1 MESSLQA
8 VVTKGLLV
16 GARVSMLMVF
26 APFFG
31 STSIPVRLK
40 TGLTLALAVLLY
52 PSLPGSS
59 EDILSASNWARIL
72 IGEMSIGLAI
82 GLATQFVFEGVLVAG
97 QIVGFQMGL
106 SLETAIDPTT
116 QVDSTVMAVFNQ
128 CVALLIFLQLGV
140 HHWVL
145 RGLAKS
151 FEYLPPGMVA
161 LTPATTAEL
170 LRAAGGMLLVGLQI
184 AAPVL
189 VATFVTDVSLGFIG
203 KSAPQ
208 FPVVFAGI
216 SVKSLMGM
224 LILWGCVALWPS
236 VLESHFQG
244 ALATT
249 ERLLR
254 LAR

>member
-1 MESSLQA
+1 MM
-8 VVTKGLLV
+8 TKGLLV

-31 STSIPVRLK
+31 STAISVRLK

-52 PSLPGSS
+52 PSLPASS
-59 EDILSASNWARIL
+59 QDVFSASNWVRIL
-72 IGEMSIGLAI
+72 IGEMSIGLAM

-97 QIVGFQMGL
+97 QLMGFQMGL
-106 SLETAIDPTT
+106 SLETAVDPTT
-116 QVDSTVMAVFNQ
+116 QADSTVMAVFNQ
-128 CVALLIFLQLGV
+128 SVALLIFLQLNV

-145 RGLAKS
+145 RGLARS

-189 VATFVTDVSLGFIG
+189 VATFVTDVSLAFIG
-203 KSAPQ
+203 KAAPQ
-208 FPVVFAGI
+208 FPVVLIGI
-216 SVKSLMGM
+216 SLKSLMGI
-224 LILWGCVALWPS
+224 LILWGCVALWPR
-236 VLESHFQG
+236 VLESHFES
-244 ALATT
+244 ALVTT
-249 ERLLR
+249 ERLLH

>member
-1 MESSLQA
+1 MM
-8 VVTKGLLV
+8 TKGLLV

-31 STSIPVRLK
+31 SGSIPVRLK

-52 PSLPGSS
+52 PSLPGSQDVFS
-59 EDILSASNWARIL
+59 SSNWVGIL
-72 IGEMSIGLAI
+72 IGEMSIGLAM
-82 GLATQFVFEGVLVAG
+82 GLATQFVFEGALVAG
-97 QIVGFQMGL
+97 QLMGFQMGL
-106 SLETAIDPTT
+106 SLETAVDPTT

-128 CVALLIFLQLGV
+128 CVALLIFLQLNV

-151 FEYLPPGMVA
+151 FEYLPPGVVA

-189 VATFVTDVSLGFIG
+189 AATFVTDVSLAFIG
-203 KSAPQ
+203 KAAPQ
-208 FPVVFAGI
+208 FPIVLIGI
-216 SVKSLMGM
+216 SLKSLMGI
-224 LILWGCVALWPS
+224 LILWGCVALWPR
-236 VLESHFQG
+236 VLESHFES
-244 ALATT
+244 ALVTA
-249 ERLLR
+249 ERLLH